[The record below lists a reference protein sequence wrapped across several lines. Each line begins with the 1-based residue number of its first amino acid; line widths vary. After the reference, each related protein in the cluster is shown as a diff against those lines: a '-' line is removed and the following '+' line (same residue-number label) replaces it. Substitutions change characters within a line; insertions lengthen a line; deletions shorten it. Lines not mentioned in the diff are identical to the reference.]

1 MHGPMSDERQA
12 LLEEAAELLRWE
24 HEIGGIGVP
33 PIELEPRPS
42 RPSLET
48 QKLVPEPPP
57 PEVTPVPSAGSAP
70 QGAEDRAHRLRVLQQ
85 EAASCTKCG
94 LHQGRT
100 ESVFARGNP
109 KTDLVFVG
117 EGPGYHEDQQGLP
130 FVGNAGALL
139 DRMVKAMGYPRDG
152 VYICNVVKC
161 RPPQNRTPKPGEAGA
176 CKPYL
181 VGQLEA
187 IRPKVIVALGR
198 CAAENLG
205 QVEPGGRGWRGR
217 WGEYEGIPVM
227 STYHPAFLLR
237 SPQFKRPVWDDL
249 KNVLRKLG
257 RPIP

>member
-1 MHGPMSDERQA
+1 MAAMEDERQA

-24 HEIGGIGVP
+24 DELGGIGVP
-33 PIELEPRPS
+33 AFELEERPRAPL
-42 RPSLET
+42 PET
-48 QKLVPEPPP
+48 QRLVPEPPP
-57 PEVTPVPSAGSAP
+57 AEPAPAPAVVAQGDAG
-70 QGAEDRAHRLRVLQQ
+70 ERAHRLRVLQEQ
-85 EAASCTKCG
+85 AASCTECR
-94 LHQGRT
+94 LHEGRK

-109 KTDLVFVG
+109 ATDLVFVG

-161 RPPQNRTPKPGEAGA
+161 RPPDNRTPKPDEAGA